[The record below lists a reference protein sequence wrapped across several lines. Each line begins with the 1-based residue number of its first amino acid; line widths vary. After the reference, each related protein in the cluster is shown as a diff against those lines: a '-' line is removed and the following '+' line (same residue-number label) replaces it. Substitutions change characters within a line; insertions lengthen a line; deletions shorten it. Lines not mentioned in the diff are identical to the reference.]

1 MSKNEYNCDCNIL
14 HIDTVNAIRK
24 NMLSDRTILDVSKFF
39 KILGDKT
46 RCKILSVLDNNELCV
61 CDIANLLNMTKS
73 SISHQLKLLRLTN
86 IVKSRK
92 VGKEVFYTLDDE
104 HVSEVFE
111 VALSHVGHKKER
123 K

>member
-1 MSKNEYNCDCNIL
+1 MSSNDVCEIKSIRTDIVDDIAHKMKDDDIVLKTCNL
-14 HIDTVNAIRK
+14 
-24 NMLSDRTILDVSKFF
+24 F
-39 KILGDKT
+39 KILGDAN
-46 RCKILSVLDNNELCV
+46 RVKIILALQYDELCV
-61 CDIANLLNMTKS
+61 CELSLLLDMSQS

-111 VALSHVGHKKER
+111 VALSHIGHKKER